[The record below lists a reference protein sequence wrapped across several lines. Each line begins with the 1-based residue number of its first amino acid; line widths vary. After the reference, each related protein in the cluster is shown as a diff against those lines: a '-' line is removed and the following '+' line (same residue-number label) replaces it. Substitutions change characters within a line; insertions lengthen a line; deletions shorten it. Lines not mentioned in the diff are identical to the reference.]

1 MRISDWSSDVC
12 SSDLQFLQR
21 VVVQRCLADRMAE
34 TQVVGDRAR
43 DRTPVAPAHRH
54 VVAQVPAGQRPK
66 QVAGA
71 VDHPQPG
78 EEEMPASTHPQRLVY
93 GYRRP
98 PGKVARRDPRT
109 CENKTEESREGE
121 ECVRTC
127 RYRCSP

>member
-78 EEEMPASTHPQRLVY
+78 EEDRKSVVEGKSVSVRVNL
-93 GYRRP
+93 GGRRFI
-98 PGKVARRDPRT
+98 KKKKKKILT
-109 CENKTEESREGE
+109 LNN
-121 ECVRTC
+121 
-127 RYRCSP
+127 